1 LLSRIAE
8 VAVLDPYERSAEY
21 LDLLIAGTWQSL
33 GPALAEALQQVK
45 AGSGPI
51 ADVGAGTGR
60 GVRVICAALP
70 GVDPVLAIEPSSAM
84 RAVLLARVHDAPELR
99 ERVTVLAE
107 DAVRAPL
114 PDGLRAMVAVNV
126 LGHLPPA
133 ERRALWG
140 SAARRLAPGGAL
152 VASVT
157 APFVPERVSRTRT
170 ASAAVG
176 ALHYEGWAA
185 AEPSG
190 EDEITWRMDY
200 RVLRDGRPLSEVTV
214 DYRWWVASGSRLA
227 EEAAEAG
234 LVMRPAGE
242 PGLGLYLFTRPDE

>member
-1 LLSRIAE
+1 M
-8 VAVLDPYERSAEY
+8 
-21 LDLLIAGTWQSL
+21 IAGTWQSL

-45 AGSGPI
+45 AERGPVVE
-51 ADVGAGTGR
+51 VGAGTGR
-60 GVRVICAALP
+60 GIRAICAALP
-70 GVDPVLAIEPSSAM
+70 GDDPVLAVEPSSAM

-107 DAVRAPL
+107 DAVHAPL

-140 SAARRLAPGGAL
+140 SASLRLAPGGAL
-152 VASVT
+152 VVGVT
-157 APFVPERVSRTRT
+157 PPFVPERVPRTRM

-176 ALHYEGWAA
+176 ALRYEGWAT

-190 EDEITWRMDY
+190 EDEITWHMDY
-200 RVLRDGRPLSEVTV
+200 HVLREGRLLSEVTV
-214 DYRWWVASGSRLA
+214 DYRWWVASESRLA
-227 EEAAEAG
+227 AEAAEAG
-234 LVMRPAGE
+234 LVMRPAGK
-242 PGLGLYLFTRPDE
+242 PDLGLYLLTRPGE